1 MSSGARNTAYAS
13 ITPFLRPFVLASV
26 LQDASFVAPL
36 MPPWLFMRYRGV
48 DVVVVP
54 SSAAQEHN
62 LSAAAFVRELRPHAS
77 SNCTLRTECMVA
89 AVISNCARHA
99 SDGFT

>member
-1 MSSGARNTAYAS
+1 MRMIYMPLQAS
-13 ITPFLRPFVLASV
+13 ILPAAARRGMASV

-54 SSAAQEHN
+54 SSAAQQHN
-62 LSAAAFVRELRPHAS
+62 LSAAASAARELRPHAPS
-77 SNCTLRTECMVA
+77 HWTLRTECMVA